1 MELRLDLATAT
12 QSVLESASASAFQ
25 LDLVMARRSVLE
37 SQSDW
42 EMVQVKAL
50 DPASKRY
57 VCSVDRSA

>member
-12 QSVLESASASAFQ
+12 PSVLESASAFQ
-25 LDLVMARRSVLE
+25 LDLVMAMRSVLE
-37 SQSDW
+37 LLSDW

-50 DPASKRY
+50 GPASKRY

>member
-1 MELRLDLATAT
+1 MELRLDLATAKR
-12 QSVLESASASAFQ
+12 SVLESASELAFQ
-25 LDLVMARRSVLE
+25 LDLVMAMRSVLE
-37 SQSDW
+37 LLSDW